1 MIYEEHLRAAEAGA
15 WSLEH
20 IPWSQIDPRIASGE
34 RDILSALH
42 DAALIEGY
50 LPVFAPRLMRLL
62 WDDVD
67 ATAILSLEM
76 YEGLKHYTALKRY
89 LDVAGYEAAKVSAA
103 SLVAARAK
111 AADIEYH
118 NEQIVTYLTHF
129 MCSELFAAHFF
140 RRLSEQTREPVL
152 RELLQNMSRDEHRHS
167 AGAAALLKKRID
179 ADDSVAAEVLTA
191 AENFRHYG
199 SDVVEVPVAEENDF
213 VAVMAMN
220 RKVRQ
225 LCGLAPTE
233 HFKEELTHG

>member
-1 MIYEEHLRAAEAGA
+1 
-15 WSLEH
+15 
-20 IPWSQIDPRIASGE
+20 
-34 RDILSALH
+34 
-42 DAALIEGY
+42 
-50 LPVFAPRLMRLL
+50 
-62 WDDVD
+62 
-67 ATAILSLEM
+67 
-76 YEGLKHYTALKRY
+76 
-89 LDVAGYEAAKVSAA
+89 
-103 SLVAARAK
+103 
-111 AADIEYH
+111 
-118 NEQIVTYLTHF
+118 

-140 RRLSEQTREPVL
+140 RRLSEQTKEPVL

-199 SDVVEVPVAEENDF
+199 SDVVEVPVVEENDF

-233 HFKEELTHG
+233 HLKEELTHG